1 MTVDCLRVAGGIL
14 LFTVALDVLHARVS
28 RESVT
33 AEEIRDATEGTRLDF
48 SDCHTLVNRSGRN
61 YNCNTDYEGGRS
73 NGIEDASD
81 IVISLTFALSYLIFR
96 FANKINKLMGVTGS
110 LVITRVMGL
119 LLGAIAVNFV
129 SIGVWN
135 IYRSMV

>member
-1 MTVDCLRVAGGIL
+1 
-14 LFTVALDVLHARVS
+14 
-28 RESVT
+28 
-33 AEEIRDATEGTRLDF
+33 
-48 SDCHTLVNRSGRN
+48 
-61 YNCNTDYEGGRS
+61 
-73 NGIEDASD
+73 
-81 IVISLTFALSYLIFR
+81 
-96 FANKINKLMGVTGS
+96 MGVTGS

>member
-1 MTVDCLRVAGGIL
+1 MRAGVAMESKMVVIL
-14 LFTVALDVLHARVS
+14 AIL
-28 RESVT
+28 
-33 AEEIRDATEGTRLDF
+33 
-48 SDCHTLVNRSGRN
+48 
-61 YNCNTDYEGGRS
+61 
-73 NGIEDASD
+73 
-81 IVISLTFALSYLIFR
+81 LTFAISYLIFR

-135 IYRSMV
+135 IYMSIV